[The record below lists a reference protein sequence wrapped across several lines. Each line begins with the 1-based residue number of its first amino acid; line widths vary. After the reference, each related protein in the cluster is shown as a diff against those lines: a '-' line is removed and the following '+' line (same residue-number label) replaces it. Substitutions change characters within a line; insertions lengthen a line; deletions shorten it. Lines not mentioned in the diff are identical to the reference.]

1 MVSQISISAER
12 FLNLIRLSK
21 QGKLKIY
28 IGMAA
33 GVGKTYRMLLEARE
47 LLDEKVDVMIGYIEA
62 HGRKETRKL
71 TEGIPAIQRKK
82 IFYKGKQLEEM
93 DVDAILLQKPEVVLV
108 DELAHTNI
116 PGSKNE
122 KRWQDVKE
130 LIEAGISV
138 ISTVNIQHMESIN
151 ERVEKITGIKVTER
165 IPDSIIHSADEV
177 VNVDLTIEELIDR
190 LEDGKI
196 YDLKKV
202 PIALQ
207 NFFQEDKLLQ
217 LRDLALKE
225 VSRQVERK
233 IIKEIPLSEREKINA
248 IVTAL
253 SSNYESGKRLIRR
266 SSRLASLY
274 NSKWFV
280 VYVQTNK
287 EKPEIVDPKLQR
299 HLLNNFKLATE
310 LGADVTELKNNEVA
324 KTIVDFAKSKEASL
338 IVIGK
343 PIFSILYRLKPKNF
357 FRELTFYTSQ
367 ENIDIFMVSSNEK
380 IIRTRIHESKV

>member
-1 MVSQISISAER
+1 MEPQISISAER
-12 FLNLIRLSK
+12 FLNLIRSSK

-47 LLDEKVDVMIGYIEA
+47 LLENKIDVVIGYIET
-62 HGRKETRKL
+62 HGRKETVKL
-71 TEGIPAIQRKK
+71 TEGLPAISRKK

-93 DVDAILLQKPEVVLV
+93 DVDAILLNKPEVVLV
-108 DELAHTNI
+108 DELAHTNV

-130 LIEAGISV
+130 LIEAEINV
-138 ISTVNIQHMESIN
+138 ISTVNIQHIESIN
-151 ERVEKITGIKVTER
+151 EQVEKITGIKITER
-165 IPDSIIHSADEV
+165 VPDSIIHSANEV

-190 LEDGKI
+190 LEEGKI

-202 PIALQ
+202 PVALQ

-233 IIKEIPLSEREKINA
+233 IIREIPLEERGKINA
-248 IVTAL
+248 IITAL

-280 VYVQTNK
+280 VYIQTSK
-287 EKPEIVDPKLQR
+287 EQADKIDTKVQR
-299 HLLNNFKLATE
+299 HLLNNFKLAAE
-310 LGADVTELKNNEVA
+310 LGAKVEEIKNDAVA
-324 KTIVDFAKSKEASL
+324 KSIVDFAKSKEASL

-343 PIFSILYRLKPKNF
+343 PFFSIIYRLKFKNF
-357 FRELTFYTSQ
+357 FRELTSLTSQ
-367 ENIDIFMVSSNEK
+367 ENIDILMVSTDEK
-380 IIRTRIHESKV
+380 IKK

>member
-1 MVSQISISAER
+1 MEPQISISAER
-12 FLNLIRLSK
+12 FLNLIRSSK

-47 LLDEKVDVMIGYIEA
+47 LLENKVDVVIGYIET
-62 HGRKETRKL
+62 HGRKETVKL
-71 TEGIPAIQRKK
+71 TEGLPAIERKK
-82 IFYKGKQLEEM
+82 LFYKGKQLEEM
-93 DVDAILLQKPEVVLV
+93 DVDSVLRQKPEVVLV

-122 KRWQDVKE
+122 KRWQDVNE

-138 ISTVNIQHMESIN
+138 ISTVNIQHIESIN
-151 ERVEKITGIKVTER
+151 EQVEKITGIKITER
-165 IPDSIIHSADEV
+165 VPDIVIHSADEV

-190 LEDGKI
+190 LEEGKI

-207 NFFQEDKLLQ
+207 NFFQKEKLLQ

-233 IIKEIPLSEREKINA
+233 IVKEIPLLNREKINS
-248 IVTAL
+248 IITAL
-253 SSNYESGKRLIRR
+253 SSNYESGKRLIRK
-266 SSRLASLY
+266 SSRLAALY

-280 VYVQTNK
+280 VYIQTDK
-287 EKPEIVDPKLQR
+287 EKSDRIDTKIQR
-299 HLLNNFKLATE
+299 YLLNNFKLAAE
-310 LGADVTELKNNEVA
+310 LGAEVEEISSNEIA
-324 KTIVDFAKSKEASL
+324 KSIVEFAKKKEASL

-343 PIFSILYRLKPKNF
+343 PVFSLLYRLKPKNF
-357 FRELTFYTSQ
+357 FRELASLTSK
-367 ENIDIFMVSSNEK
+367 ENIDILMIASNENNK
-380 IIRTRIHESKV
+380 K

>member
-1 MVSQISISAER
+1 MEPQISISAER
-12 FLNLIRLSK
+12 FLNLIRSSK

-47 LLDEKVDVMIGYIEA
+47 LLENKVDVVIGYIET
-62 HGRKETRKL
+62 HGRKETVKL
-71 TEGIPAIQRKK
+71 TEGLPAISRKK

-93 DVDAILLQKPEVVLV
+93 DVDAVLLQKPEVVLV
-108 DELAHTNI
+108 DELAHTNV

-122 KRWQDVKE
+122 KRWLDVNE
-130 LIEAGISV
+130 LIEAGINV
-138 ISTVNIQHMESIN
+138 ITTVNIQHIESIN
-151 ERVEKITGIKVTER
+151 EQVEKITGIKITER
-165 IPDSIIHSADEV
+165 VPDSIVHSADEV

-190 LEDGKI
+190 LEEGKI

-207 NFFQEDKLLQ
+207 NFFQKDRLLQ

-233 IIKEIPLSEREKINA
+233 IFKEIPSGNREKLNA
-248 IVTAL
+248 LVTAL
-253 SSNYESGKRLIRR
+253 SSNYESGKRLIRK

-287 EKPEIVDPKLQR
+287 EKPDIIDPKLQR
-299 HLLNNFKLATE
+299 YLLNNFKLAAE
-310 LGADVTELKNNEVA
+310 LGAEVVELKSNDIA
-324 KTIVDFAKSKEASL
+324 KSIVDFAKGKEASM

-343 PIFSILYRLKPKNF
+343 PVFSILYRLKLKNF
-357 FRELTFYTSQ
+357 FRELTYYTSK

-380 IIRTRIHESKV
+380 IKK

>member
-1 MVSQISISAER
+1 MEPQISISAER
-12 FLNLIRLSK
+12 FLNLIRSSK

-47 LLDEKVDVMIGYIEA
+47 LLENKVDVVIGYIET
-62 HGRKETRKL
+62 HGRKETVKL
-71 TEGIPAIQRKK
+71 TEGLPAISRKK
-82 IFYKGKQLEEM
+82 LFYKGKQLDEM
-93 DVDAILLQKPEVVLV
+93 DVDAVLLQKPEVVLV
-108 DELAHTNI
+108 DELAHTNV

-130 LIEAGISV
+130 LIGAGINV
-138 ISTVNIQHMESIN
+138 ISTVNIQHIESIN
-151 ERVEKITGIKVTER
+151 EQVEKIAGIKITER
-165 IPDSIIHSADEV
+165 VPDSIVHSADEV

-190 LEDGKI
+190 LEEGKI

-207 NFFQEDKLLQ
+207 NFFQKDKLLQ
-217 LRDLALKE
+217 LRDLSLKE

-233 IIKEIPLSEREKINA
+233 IFNEIPSENREKINA
-248 IVTAL
+248 LVTAL
-253 SSNYESGKRLIRR
+253 SSNYESGKRLIRK

-280 VYVQTNK
+280 VYVQTDK
-287 EKPEIVDPKLQR
+287 EKPDKIDPKVQR
-299 HLLNNFKLATE
+299 YLLNNFKLAAE
-310 LGADVTELKNNEVA
+310 LGANVVELRNNDIA
-324 KTIVDFAKSKEASL
+324 KSIVDFAKGKEASM

-343 PIFSILYRLKPKNF
+343 PIFSILYRLKFKNF
-357 FRELTFYTSQ
+357 FRELTYYTSQ

-380 IIRTRIHESKV
+380 IKK

>member
-1 MVSQISISAER
+1 MEPQVSISAER
-12 FLNLIRLSK
+12 FLNLIRSSK

-33 GVGKTYRMLLEARE
+33 GVGKTYRMLLEAKE
-47 LLDEKVDVMIGYIEA
+47 LLEEKVDVMIGYIET
-62 HGRKETRKL
+62 HGRKETAKL
-71 TEGIPAIQRKK
+71 TEGLPAIGRKK
-82 IFYKGKQLEEM
+82 LFYKGKQLDEM

-130 LIEAGISV
+130 LIEAGINV
-138 ISTVNIQHMESIN
+138 ISTVNIQHIESIN
-151 ERVEKITGIKVTER
+151 ERVENITGIKITER
-165 IPDSIIHSADEV
+165 VPDSIIHAADEV

-190 LEDGKI
+190 LKEGKI
-196 YDLKKV
+196 YDLQKV
-202 PIALQ
+202 SIALQ
-207 NFFQEDKLLQ
+207 NFFQKDKLLQ

-233 IIKEIPLSEREKINA
+233 IINEIPSSSRAKINA
-248 IVTAL
+248 LITAL
-253 SSNYESGKRLIRR
+253 SSNYESGKRLIRK

-280 VYVQTNK
+280 VYVQTDK
-287 EKPEIVDPKLQR
+287 EKPDLIDPKLQR
-299 HLLNNFKLATE
+299 FLLNNFKLATE
-310 LGADVTELKNNEVA
+310 LGAEVVELKNNDIA
-324 KTIVDFAKSKEASL
+324 KSIVDFAKSKEGSL

-343 PIFSILYRLKPKNF
+343 PVFSILYRLKLKNF
-357 FRELTFYTSQ
+357 FRELTYYTSQ
-367 ENIDIFMVSSNEK
+367 ENIDIFMVSSDEK
-380 IIRTRIHESKV
+380 AKK

>member
-1 MVSQISISAER
+1 MEPQVSISSER
-12 FLNLIRLSK
+12 FLNLIRSSK

-47 LLDEKVDVMIGYIEA
+47 LLENKVDVVIGYIET
-62 HGRKETRKL
+62 HDRKETIKL
-71 TEGIPAIQRKK
+71 TEGLPAISRKK
-82 IFYKGKQLEEM
+82 LFYKGKKLEEM
-93 DVDAILLQKPEVVLV
+93 DVDAVHLQKPEVVLV

-130 LIEAGISV
+130 LIGAGINV
-138 ISTVNIQHMESIN
+138 ISTINIQHIESIN
-151 ERVEKITGIKVTER
+151 EQVEKITGIKITER
-165 IPDSIIHSADEV
+165 VPDSIVHSADEV

-190 LEDGKI
+190 LEEGKI

-207 NFFQEDKLLQ
+207 NFFQKDKLLQ

-233 IIKEIPLSEREKINA
+233 IFKEIPIENREKINA
-248 IVTAL
+248 LITAL
-253 SSNYESGKRLIRR
+253 SSNYESGKRLIRK

-280 VYVQTNK
+280 VYVQTDK
-287 EKPEIVDPKLQR
+287 EKPDRIDPKVQR
-299 HLLNNFKLATE
+299 YLLNNFKLAAE
-310 LGADVTELKNNEVA
+310 LGAEVIELKNNDIA
-324 KTIVDFAKSKEASL
+324 KSIVEFAKEKEASM

-343 PIFSILYRLKPKNF
+343 PVFSILYRLKPKNF
-357 FRELTFYTSQ
+357 FRELTYYTSQ
-367 ENIDIFMVSSNEK
+367 ENIDIFMVSANEK
-380 IIRTRIHESKV
+380 IKK

>member
-1 MVSQISISAER
+1 MEQQISISAER
-12 FLNLIRLSK
+12 FLNLIRSSK

-33 GVGKTYRMLLEARE
+33 GVGKTYRMLLEAKE
-47 LLDEKVDVMIGYIEA
+47 LLENKIDVVIGYIET
-62 HGRKETRKL
+62 HGRKETVKL
-71 TEGIPAIQRKK
+71 TEGLPAISRKK

-93 DVDAILLQKPEVVLV
+93 DVDAILLHKPEVVLV
-108 DELAHTNI
+108 DELAHTNV

-130 LIEAGISV
+130 LINAEINV
-138 ISTVNIQHMESIN
+138 ISTVNIQHIESIN
-151 ERVEKITGIKVTER
+151 EQVEKITGIKITER
-165 IPDSIIHSADEV
+165 VPDSIIHSANEV

-190 LEDGKI
+190 LEEGKI

-202 PIALQ
+202 PVALQ

-233 IIKEIPLSEREKINA
+233 IIREIPLEERGKINA

-280 VYVQTNK
+280 VYVQTDK
-287 EKPEIVDPKLQR
+287 EQADKIDTKVQR
-299 HLLNNFKLATE
+299 HLLNNFKLAAE
-310 LGADVTELKNNEVA
+310 LGAKVEEIKSDAIA
-324 KTIVDFAKSKEASL
+324 KSIVDFAKSKEASL

-343 PIFSILYRLKPKNF
+343 PFFSIMYRLKFKNF
-357 FRELTFYTSQ
+357 FRELTSLTSQ
-367 ENIDIFMVSSNEK
+367 ENIDILMVSTNEK
-380 IIRTRIHESKV
+380 IKK